1 MTKEPKTKTALSEAD
16 ISGLKKNV
24 SNIRSYMC
32 SIADRVS
39 TPKIQR
45 GCTMSND
52 LENLISD
59 MTPEKASPKV
69 IEDIHSS
76 LSEMCDIAIGI
87 EVGSESIISDVRKTK
102 RQYHDAKK
110 RTIKPIK
117 VYKE

>member
-1 MTKEPKTKTALSEAD
+1 MTKESKTKTSLSEND

-39 TPKIQR
+39 TPKIKH
-45 GCTMSND
+45 GCIMSSD
-52 LENLISD
+52 LEDLISD
-59 MTPEKASPKV
+59 MTPEKASPTV
-69 IEDIHSS
+69 IEEIHAS
-76 LSEMCDIAIGI
+76 LCEMCDIAIGI
-87 EVGSESIISDVRKTK
+87 EVGSESIISDVKKTK
-102 RQYHDAKK
+102 KQYHDAKK